1 MLIQNIF
8 DQLLIFTNLYQYAK
22 NEFIHSAHSLDRVSY
37 RFSSPDSPQLFWNV
51 HNPTDCN
58 LLLICMNLYQHAKN
72 RLIFILFYFY
82 FVFFF
87 IIYNQ
92 LFLLKIQSILESMD
106 QIGLTHFWSSP
117 IIKILMNLYF
127 LQIFGNMQ
135 KEAVSSICSE
145 EIVDLKMQ
153 QSEFLREFWPI
164 FQE

>member
-1 MLIQNIF
+1 MQ
-8 DQLLIFTNLYQYAK
+8 K
-22 NEFIHSAHSLDRVSY
+22 NEFIQSTHSLNKISY
-37 RFSSPDSPQLFWNV
+37 RFSSPDSPQLFWNI

-82 FVFFF
+82 FYFLFFF

-92 LFLLKIQSILESMD
+92 LFILKIQSILESRD
-106 QIGLTHFWSSP
+106 QIGLTHFWPSP

-135 KEAVSSICSE
+135 KEAVSSICSGE
-145 EIVDLKMQ
+145 TVDLKIQ
-153 QSEFLREFWPI
+153 QSELLREFWPI